1 MRVIDRRGFL
11 NALAALGLAEAT
23 RSSATT
29 VLLQAKAIESAT
41 PGSGASQPK
50 LSPGRTKV
58 LKSKSLTVIFDAE
71 TGLPF
76 QYRFGEETVWA
87 ESAGTPIAAIICRLR
102 PRSYETVPLKVVS
115 AIETAESVVF
125 TFAAYWQQKI
135 AAGLS
140 LRFALGNASVV
151 VTMEDV
157 VEHPGFE
164 FIEAALPNLAT
175 VRESDEMAWM
185 AQGRDGGSFVRL
197 SGAKPYRYED
207 DDNFGRISTQ
217 LPMGAVGKGSV
228 GCVMEVTAFMDGTE
242 TAISQSGKERRA
254 GIGTVQVYRVHGGR
268 CYNMNDGKDGVCGTV
283 DTPNLLVGQGPRCR
297 LDFYKEEDR
306 ATPWLPA
313 AKLLR
318 ARMPSRPTQYFD
330 DRFVYMIAGKLK
342 IEPEPRTTFAQSA
355 ALIRDMARLTDY
367 APQVAYISGWVYDGQ
382 DTGYPSEDVVNR
394 SLGSYEELMQLMA
407 ESRRLN
413 ANVSVNVNYDDA
425 YKSSPQFDPAFIAR
439 EPDGAIW
446 KSRAWDGEDS
456 YVVGMAKYVR
466 GGWAR
471 QRIEATMARYK
482 LRSAMLIDAFSW
494 FAIRNDW
501 DRAHPASGYTN
512 LVDGK
517 WEILD
522 EFRRRGVNVTSEQ
535 FRYPMLG
542 KLALSVNGPEPRECP
557 FGGEQVPLTAVIYR
571 KAAVFGDSGDGV
583 FRPQLNLF
591 WNSRPGVWYEHKTDR
606 KAMTDFYYLIVL
618 PYNKVHLLDVET
630 YAAGGT
636 MREIGLERD
645 SKIVMDAAGA
655 SYKVVCNGATIAVDE
670 STTCPVDE
678 SRIAFYSR
686 AGGRLS
692 YPVPPAWRASEMT
705 ARALTIDGRKAFPVR
720 AENGQIVVDC
730 PAQMPVMV
738 YAAASAI
745 ASPEGRGDAHGMSGE
760 AAQ

>member
-1 MRVIDRRGFL
+1 VIDRRGFL

-23 RSSATT
+23 RSSAATA
-29 VLLQAKAIESAT
+29 LLQARATDSAT
-41 PGSGASQPK
+41 PGSGTNQPK

-58 LKSKSLTVIFDAE
+58 LKSKFLTVIFDAE

-76 QYRFGEETVWA
+76 QYIFEEETIWA
-87 ESAGTPIAAIICRLR
+87 ENAGTPITAIVCRLQ

-115 AIETAESVVF
+115 AVETAESVVF
-125 TFAAYWQQKI
+125 TLAAPWQQGI
-135 AAGLS
+135 TTGFS
-140 LRFALGNASVV
+140 LRFVLENASLA

-157 VEHPGFE
+157 VEHSGFE
-164 FIEAALPNLAT
+164 LIEAALPNLAT

-185 AQGRDGGSFVRL
+185 AQGRDGGSFARL
-197 SGAKPYRYED
+197 SRAKPYRYED

-217 LPMGAVGKGSV
+217 LPVGAVGKGGV

-268 CYNMNDGKDGVCGTV
+268 CYNMNDGKDAVCGTA
-283 DTPNLLVGQGPRCR
+283 DTPNLPVGQRSRCR
-297 LDFYKEEDR
+297 LDFYKVEDR

-313 AKLLR
+313 AKLLQ
-318 ARMPSRPTQYFD
+318 ARMPTRPTQYFD

-355 ALIRDMARLTDY
+355 DLIRDMARLTDY
-367 APQVAYISGWVYDGQ
+367 APQVAYVSGWVYDGQ
-382 DTGYPSEDVVNR
+382 DTGYPSEDVVNQ
-394 SLGSYEELMQLMA
+394 SLGSYEELMRLMA
-407 ESRRLN
+407 KSWRLN

-425 YKSSPQFDPAFIAR
+425 YKSSPQFDPAFIAQ

-471 QRIEATMARYK
+471 RRIEAMMARYK
-482 LRSAMLIDAFSW
+482 LRNAMLIDAFSW

-501 DRAHPASGYTN
+501 DRARPASGYTN

-557 FGGEQVPLTAVIYR
+557 FGGDQVPLTAVIYR
-571 KAAVFGDSGDGV
+571 KSAVFGDSGDGV
-583 FRPQLNLF
+583 FRPQQNLF

-606 KAMTDFYYLIVL
+606 KAMTDFYYLVVL

-630 YAAGGT
+630 YTTRGT

-645 SKIVMDAAGA
+645 SKIAMDAASV
-655 SYKVVCNGATIAVDE
+655 SYKVVWNGATIAMDE

-692 YPVPPAWRASEMT
+692 YPLPPAWKASEIT
-705 ARALTIDGRKAFPVR
+705 ARALTIDGRKPFPIR

-730 PAQMPVMV
+730 PARMPVML
-738 YAAASAI
+738 YASATSI
-745 ASPEGRGDAHGMSGE
+745 ASPEGVGDANEMHEE
-760 AAQ
+760 AAP

>member
-1 MRVIDRRGFL
+1 VIDRRVFL
-11 NALAALGLAEAT
+11 NSLAALGLVEAA
-23 RSSATT
+23 RSSAAKA
-29 VLLQAKAIESAT
+29 VLQAKATESVT
-41 PGSGASQPK
+41 PGHGASHPK

-58 LKSKSLTVIFDAE
+58 LQSKSLTVIFDAE

-76 QYRFGEETVWA
+76 RYRFGEETIWA
-87 ESAGTPIAAIICRLR
+87 GDSGTPIAAVVCRLR

-115 AIETAESVVF
+115 ALEAPESIVF
-125 TFAAYWQQKI
+125 TFAALVQQQI
-135 AAGLS
+135 AAGFS
-140 LRFALGNASVV
+140 LRFALQDASLA

-164 FIEAALPNLAT
+164 LIEASLPNLAT
-175 VRESDEMAWM
+175 VCESDEMAWM

-197 SGAKPYRYED
+197 SRAKAYRYDE

-217 LPMGAVGKGSV
+217 LPMGAVGKGGV

-242 TAISQSGKERRA
+242 TAISQLGQERRA
-254 GIGTVQVYRVHGGR
+254 AIGTVQVHRVHGGR
-268 CYNMNDGKDGVCGTV
+268 CYNMNDGKDAVCGTAT
-283 DTPNLLVGQGPRCR
+283 TPNLLVGQRSRCR
-297 LDFYKEEDR
+297 LDFYKVEDR

-318 ARMPSRPTQYFD
+318 ARMPIRPTQYFD
-330 DRFVYMIAGKLK
+330 DRFVYMISGKLK
-342 IEPEPRTTFAQSA
+342 VEAEPRTTFAQSA
-355 ALIRDMARLTDY
+355 SLIRDMARLTDY

-394 SLGSYEELMQLMA
+394 SLGSYEELMSLMA
-407 ESRRLN
+407 DSRRLN

-466 GGWAR
+466 GGWAKR
-471 QRIEATMARYK
+471 RIEATMARYK
-482 LRSAMLIDAFSW
+482 LRDAMLIDAFSW

-501 DRAHPASGYTN
+501 DREHPASGYTN

-535 FRYPMLG
+535 FRYSMLG

-557 FGGEQVPLTAVIYR
+557 FGGEQVPLTAIIYR

-583 FRPQLNLF
+583 FRPQQSLF

-606 KAMTDFYYLIVL
+606 KAMTDFYYLAVL
-618 PYNKVHLLDVET
+618 PYNKFHLLDVET
-630 YAAGGT
+630 YAVRGT
-636 MREIGLERD
+636 MREIGLEGD
-645 SKIVMDAAGA
+645 SKIVMDAASA
-655 SYKVVCNGATIAVDE
+655 SYQVVLNGATIAIE
-670 STTCPVDE
+670 EATTCPLDE
-678 SRIAFYSR
+678 NRVAFYSR
-686 AGGRLS
+686 AGGRLR
-692 YPVPPAWRASEMT
+692 YPVPRAWKASEIT
-705 ARALTIDGRKAFPVR
+705 ARALTIDGRKPFPVR
-720 AENGQIVVDC
+720 TEGGQIVVDC
-730 PAQMPVMV
+730 PARIPVMV

-745 ASPEGRGDAHGMSGE
+745 ASPEDAGDTSGMGREGAS
-760 AAQ
+760 